1 MMKKS
6 LYVLFAGAAMLGIGS
21 ELYAWNTPSTSPTLK
36 MITEAEAVL
45 KTKNADN
52 VIAAFENVLKQQDLA
67 VSDRAEIYYKI
78 AEVLL
83 SQRKPRLEEATTY
96 FGMI

>member
-52 VIAAFENVLKQQDLA
+52 VIAAFENVLKQ
-67 VSDRAEIYYKI
+67 
-78 AEVLL
+78 
-83 SQRKPRLEEATTY
+83 
-96 FGMI
+96 